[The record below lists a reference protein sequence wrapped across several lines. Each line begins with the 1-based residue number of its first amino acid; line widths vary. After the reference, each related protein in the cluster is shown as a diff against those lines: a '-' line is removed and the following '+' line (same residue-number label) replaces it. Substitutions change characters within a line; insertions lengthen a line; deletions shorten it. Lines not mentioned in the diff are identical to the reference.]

1 PAKAAEQVGEP
12 VESVQPVPEELAT
25 NENELA
31 TETSAVEPVIADD
44 LERAEAAPSA
54 TVAVAEEE
62 ITSANVVEDKVVAEP
77 SSEHPS
83 SLHEAESQALDASA
97 EDSQQPA
104 SLASKRSLT
113 NARRLHQDA
122 PVVMPLAGTTLER
135 IGMQFGSLS
144 IGGVDLPTLIPA
156 APAAAPAAPPAEA
169 KEAPATPAATPVKAE
184 AAVAPAPAPASVPA
198 RAAELPSA
206 STQGPLT
213 AYLQQQQQQQ
223 QHHAQN
229 HAQPNVS
236 AISQMPLPNDYG
248 AAALYGAEAQRN
260 VMGFYDNYGYGQY
273 VGGKDATASA
283 SAAAAVSSADAQS
296 LAASG
301 AQAAGINGSANIAQ
315 AGLFPQQIP
324 QPFGMSHGMPYYNP
338 YYYNMMQPGSQFPNP
353 AFGNNPAIAAA
364 YGQPFMKQGIYPM
377 YPGATPQG
385 LQAAGAQPQQPAA
398 PAEWLLD
405 PLLHERQQHQQGAKG
420 SAVGSQGGVPY
431 GNINAQKAANPYGH
445 YAANIGAGFG
455 VYDQDPA
462 ALSSSPQQFGL
473 GGIPGIFSAAKAGG
487 AKDAGAK
494 GIPPTGGAPVIG
506 GTTYYNT
513 PQQHSGYPSQV
524 NSSHPQ
530 GYSHHQ
536 QPYYNPYAQNYSQT
550 QTPHMYQQQQQ
561 HQPPQAGHQQQPNK
575 QYWEKQ

>member
-1 PAKAAEQVGEP
+1 
-12 VESVQPVPEELAT
+12 
-25 NENELA
+25 
-31 TETSAVEPVIADD
+31 
-44 LERAEAAPSA
+44 
-54 TVAVAEEE
+54 
-62 ITSANVVEDKVVAEP
+62 
-77 SSEHPS
+77 
-83 SLHEAESQALDASA
+83 
-97 EDSQQPA
+97 
-104 SLASKRSLT
+104 
-113 NARRLHQDA
+113 
-122 PVVMPLAGTTLER
+122 
-135 IGMQFGSLS
+135 
-144 IGGVDLPTLIPA
+144 
-156 APAAAPAAPPAEA
+156 
-169 KEAPATPAATPVKAE
+169 
-184 AAVAPAPAPASVPA
+184 
-198 RAAELPSA
+198 
-206 STQGPLT
+206 
-213 AYLQQQQQQQ
+213 
-223 QHHAQN
+223 
-229 HAQPNVS
+229 
-236 AISQMPLPNDYG
+236 
-248 AAALYGAEAQRN
+248 
-260 VMGFYDNYGYGQY
+260 
-273 VGGKDATASA
+273 
-283 SAAAAVSSADAQS
+283 
-296 LAASG
+296 
-301 AQAAGINGSANIAQ
+301 
-315 AGLFPQQIP
+315 
-324 QPFGMSHGMPYYNP
+324 MPYYNP

-385 LQAAGAQPQQPAA
+385 LQAAGAQPQQAHPQPHQPGQPPQQQQQQQQQPSASQQQQQPGQQPQQGQA
-398 PAEWLLD
+398 GGQQPSSQQQ
-405 PLLHERQQHQQGAKG
+405 HQHQHQHQQGAKG

-550 QTPHMYQQQQQ
+550 QTPHMYQQQPQHHQHHHHAQQ
-561 HQPPQAGHQQQPNK
+561 QQQQQPPQAGHQQQPNK